1 MRLRDRSI
9 ASKLTR
15 IVSGT
20 TGIAVVLA
28 TLVFSTAGIVKAYRD
43 AQGQFQTIAQ
53 LISQNSLGAI
63 AFRDRQSASNI
74 LNALQAEPQ
83 VRQARLLEQSGSTLA
98 EYAVPGAENR
108 THTDTSVIAMLLPTR
123 LQFVEA
129 VRLDGEAIGR
139 LELEVDITPTWR
151 QFGLGLLL
159 VSLIAGAAAAVATVL
174 GLRLKRHITAP
185 LADLARAAGD
195 VTRRRRYDV
204 RVART
209 GDDEVGT
216 LVDEFNRML
225 GEIQARDDALRQ
237 HHDNL
242 EREVEARTAELR
254 LAKESAEA
262 ASLAKSRFL
271 ATMSHEI
278 RTPMNGILGMTELLL
293 RSPLSAEQHRQAKA
307 TLQSGETLLAILND
321 LLDFSKI
328 EAGHMALES
337 IALSPARLVEEVA
350 DMLGPVARG
359 KGLALHKAIAPA
371 VPAAIMGDPVRLRQ
385 VVTNLLGNAIKFTP
399 VGQVAIA
406 LNVRPA
412 AGAAIGADEVLLE
425 IEVSDTGIGISAAAQ
440 ATLFEA
446 FSQADSSTTR
456 RFGGTGLGLAI
467 VRQLVELMGGHV
479 GVQSTPGEGSRFRVT
494 LPARIAPVEALAE
507 RRLTARASPSTDAA
521 SDAASQA
528 HAVGRRLLL
537 VEDNPVNQALAL
549 GQLDGLGFEIEVAQ
563 DGAEA
568 VAACERGE
576 FDLVL
581 MDCQMPVMD
590 GFEASRRI
598 LAARHGRRTIP
609 IVAMT
614 ANTMPGDRERC
625 LDAGMVDFLAKP
637 YRQSALLAIVA
648 RWTDAPVATSD
659 GTAAALASAA
669 DKPGTALPVILD
681 LAVLEALAAGH
692 STGKVLLRKLIALFR
707 GEGRKQLDSLQGA
720 WCSGDRETATRAA
733 HTLKASSASLGGLR
747 LSEHCRQIEQALRAD
762 TPATIDNWIED
773 ARGTF
778 EATLSAMDQVLDG
791 TERSHG

>member
-1 MRLRDRSI
+1 MRFRDRSI

-28 TLVFSTAGIVKAYRD
+28 TLIFSTAGIVKAYRD
-43 AQGQFQTIAQ
+43 AQGQFQTISR
-53 LISQNSLGAI
+53 LVSQNSLGAI
-63 AFRDRQSASNI
+63 AFHDRQSATNI

-83 VRQARLLEQSGSTLA
+83 VRRARLLEPGGSMLA
-98 EYAVPGAENR
+98 EYTVPGAENR
-108 THTDTSVIAMLLPTR
+108 THGDASVIAMLLPTR
-123 LQFVEA
+123 LQFVEP
-129 VRLDGEAIGR
+129 VTLDGEAIGQ

-151 QFGLGLLL
+151 QFSLGLLL
-159 VSLIAGAAAAVATVL
+159 VSLIAGAAAAVATIL
-174 GLRLKRHITAP
+174 GLRLKQHITGP

-195 VTRRRRYDV
+195 VTRSQRYDV

-262 ASLAKSRFL
+262 ANLAKSRFL

-337 IALSPARLVEEVA
+337 IPLSPAGLIEEVV

-359 KGLALHKAIAPA
+359 KGLALHKDIGPSLPEA
-371 VPAAIMGDPVRLRQ
+371 VMGDPVRLRQ
-385 VVTNLLGNAIKFTP
+385 VVTNLLGNALKFTP
-399 VGQVAIA
+399 AGHVAIA

-412 AGAAIGADEVLLE
+412 AGAVIGSDELLLD
-425 IEVSDTGIGISAAAQ
+425 IEVSDTGIGIAPAAQ

-467 VRQLVELMGGHV
+467 VRQLVELMSGHISV
-479 GVQSTPGEGSRFRVT
+479 HSAPGEGSCFRVT
-494 LPARIAPVEALAE
+494 LPALIAPVEALAE
-507 RRLTARASPSTDAA
+507 GRMTARAGPSIDGPDAVTLRV
-521 SDAASQA
+521 QGG
-528 HAVGRRLLL
+528 GRRLLL

-549 GQLDGLGFEIEVAQ
+549 AQLDGLGFEIEVAQ
-563 DGAEA
+563 NGAEA
-568 VAACERGE
+568 VAACEHAD
-576 FDLVL
+576 FDLIL

-590 GFEASRRI
+590 GFEASRCI
-598 LAARHGRRTIP
+598 LAARNGRKAIP

-625 LDAGMVDFLAKP
+625 LEAGMVDFLAKP
-637 YRQSALLAIVA
+637 YRQSALLSIVA
-648 RWTDAPVATSD
+648 RWTDAPVTASD
-659 GTAAALASAA
+659 GNVPLPASAA
-669 DKPGTALPVILD
+669 DKPEAALPVIFD
-681 LAVLEALAAGH
+681 LAVLDALAAGH
-692 STGKVLLRKLIALFR
+692 SSGEALLRRLLELFR
-707 GEGRKQLDSLQGA
+707 GEGRKQLDSLQEA
-720 WCSGDRETATRAA
+720 WHSGDRETATRAA
-733 HTLKASSASLGGLR
+733 HTLKSSSASLGALR
-747 LSEHCRQIEQALRAD
+747 LSEHCRQIELALRAD
-762 TPATIDNWIED
+762 APATIDTWIEE
-773 ARGTF
+773 ARRTF
-778 EATLSAMDQVLDG
+778 EAALAAMDQALAG
-791 TERSHG
+791 PEQPHG

>member
-1 MRLRDRSI
+1 MSFRDRSI

-28 TLVFSTAGIVKAYRD
+28 TLIFSTAGIVKAYRD
-43 AQGQFQTIAQ
+43 AQGQFQTISQ
-53 LISQNSLGAI
+53 LVSQNSLGAI
-63 AFRDRQSASNI
+63 AFRDHQSASNI

-83 VRQARLLEQSGSTLA
+83 VRRARLLEQSGSTLA
-98 EYAVPGAENR
+98 EYTAPDAEDR
-108 THTDTSVIAMLLPTR
+108 IHADASLIAMLLPTR
-123 LQFVEA
+123 LQFVEPVA
-129 VRLDGEAIGR
+129 LDGEAIGQ

-159 VSLIAGAAAAVATVL
+159 VSLIAGAAAAVATIL
-174 GLRLKRHITAP
+174 GLRLKQHITAP
-185 LADLARAAGD
+185 LADLAAAAGD
-195 VTRRRRYDV
+195 VTRSRRYDV

-216 LVDEFNRML
+216 LVDEFNLML

-262 ASLAKSRFL
+262 ANLAKSRFL

-293 RSPLSAEQHRQAKA
+293 RSPLSAEQHHQAKA

-337 IALSPARLVEEVA
+337 IPLSPARLIEEVVN
-350 DMLGPVARG
+350 MLDPVARG
-359 KGLALHKAIAPA
+359 KGLALHKAIASS
-371 VPAAIMGDPVRLRQ
+371 VPAAVMGDPVRLRQ

-399 VGQVAIA
+399 AGHVAIA
-406 LNVRPA
+406 LSVRPA
-412 AGAAIGADEVLLE
+412 AGAAAESDDALLD
-425 IEVSDTGIGISAAAQ
+425 IEVSDTGIGIAPAAQ

-467 VRQLVELMGGHV
+467 VRQLVELMGGDISVH
-479 GVQSTPGEGSRFRVT
+479 SAPGEGSCFRAT

-507 RRLTARASPSTDAA
+507 GRMTARAGRSTDGT
-521 SDAASQA
+521 DAVTLRVQGG
-528 HAVGRRLLL
+528 GRRLLL

-563 DGAEA
+563 NGAEA
-568 VAACERGE
+568 VAACEHAD
-576 FDLVL
+576 FDLIL

-590 GFEASRRI
+590 GFEASRHI
-598 LAARHGRRTIP
+598 LAARNGRKTPP

-625 LDAGMVDFLAKP
+625 LEAGMVDFLAKP
-637 YRQSALLAIVA
+637 YRQSALLSIVA
-648 RWTDAPVATSD
+648 RWTDAPVTASD
-659 GTAAALASAA
+659 GNVPLPASAA
-669 DKPGTALPVILD
+669 DKPEAALPVIFD
-681 LAVLEALAAGH
+681 LAVLDALAAGH
-692 STGKVLLRKLIALFR
+692 SSGEALLRRLLELFR
-707 GEGRKQLDSLQGA
+707 GEGRKQLDSLQEA
-720 WCSGDRETATRAA
+720 WHSGDRETATRAA
-733 HTLKASSASLGGLR
+733 HTLKSSSASLGALR
-747 LSEHCRQIEQALRAD
+747 LSEHCRQIEQALRAGA
-762 TPATIDNWIED
+762 PATIDTWIEE
-773 ARGTF
+773 ARCTF
-778 EATLSAMDQVLDG
+778 EAALVAMDQALG
-791 TERSHG
+791 GPERSHG

>member
-1 MRLRDRSI
+1 MRFRDRSI

-15 IVSGT
+15 IVAGT
-20 TGIAVVLA
+20 TAMAILLA
-28 TLVFSTAGIVKAYRD
+28 MLIFSAASIFKVYGD
-43 AQGQFQTIAQ
+43 AQDKFLT
-53 LISQNSLGAI
+53 LTRLVSQSSQGAV
-63 AFRDRQSASNI
+63 AFRDRQSAENI
-74 LNALQAEPQ
+74 LGALQAEPQ
-83 VRQARLLEQSGSTLA
+83 VKRARLLEPGGLVLA
-98 EYAVPGAENR
+98 EYAASGAARADER
-108 THTDTSVIAMLLPTR
+108 LIAWLLPTR
-123 LQFVEA
+123 LQFGEA
-129 VRLDGEAIGR
+129 VKLGDDTIGQ
-139 LELEVDITPTWR
+139 LELEVDITATWH
-151 QFGLGLLL
+151 QFGVGLL
-159 VSLIAGAAAAVATVL
+159 VVTVIAAAAAAVATLL
-174 GLRLKRHITAP
+174 GLRLKQHITAP
-185 LADLARAAGD
+185 LAELARAAGD
-195 VTRRRRYDV
+195 VIRRRRYDV
-204 RVART
+204 RV
-209 GDDEVGT
+209 GKSGHDEVGA

-225 GEIQARDDALRQ
+225 GEIQAREEALRQ
-237 HHDNL
+237 HQDNL
-242 EREVEARTAELR
+242 EHEVEARTVELR
-254 LAKESAEA
+254 LAKENAEA
-262 ASLAKSRFL
+262 ANMAKSRFL

-293 RSPLSAEQHRQAKA
+293 ASPLSAEQHHRAQAA
-307 TLQSGETLLAILND
+307 LQSGETLLAILND

-328 EAGHMALES
+328 EAGRMALES
-337 IALSPARLVEEVA
+337 IPLSPARLVEEVA
-350 DMLGPVARG
+350 DMLGPVASG
-359 KGLALHKAIAPA
+359 KGLVLHKDIAPA

-479 GVQSTPGEGSRFRVT
+479 GVQSTPGEGSRFGVT
-494 LPARIAPVEALAE
+494 LPAQIAPVEALAE
-507 RRLTARASPSTDAA
+507 RRLTARASPSTDEA

-528 HAVGRRLLL
+528 RAVGRRLLL

-549 GQLDGLGFEIEVAQ
+549 GQLDGLGFDIEVAQ

-568 VAACERGE
+568 VAACEHAD
-576 FDLVL
+576 FDLIL

-648 RWTDAPVATSD
+648 RWTDAPVAASA
-659 GTAAALASAA
+659 GTAAAPASAA

-681 LAVLEALAAGH
+681 LAVLGALAAGH
-692 STGKVLLRKLIALFR
+692 STGKTLLRKLIELFR
-707 GEGRKQLDSLQGA
+707 GEGRKQLDSLQDA
-720 WCSGDRETATRAA
+720 WRSGDRETATRAA
-733 HTLKASSASLGGLR
+733 HTLKSSSASLGGLR
-747 LSEHCRQIEQALRAD
+747 LSEHCRQIEQALRAG
-762 TPATIDNWIED
+762 TLATIDTWIED
-773 ARGTF
+773 AMDTF
-778 EATLSAMDQVLDG
+778 EATLAAMDQALASQEQPHD
-791 TERSHG
+791 